1 MTCGKGTMTR
11 TRTCTN
17 PPPSNGG
24 NPCVGSASETA
35 ECDKGICPGKE
46 PQEPPKQDNAPA
58 ENVSNDQ
65 VVAAQKPE
73 EGAQNTA
80 DETVQKPE
88 GIVQEQK
95 W

>member
-1 MTCGKGTMTR
+1 MTR

-17 PPPSNGG
+17 PPPSNEGKQCEG
-24 NPCVGSASETA
+24 PASETV
-35 ECDKGICPGKE
+35 ECDKGVCPGKE
-46 PQEPPKQDNAPA
+46 PQESPKQDNPPAVNAP
-58 ENVSNDQ
+58 NDQ

-80 DETVQKPE
+80 DETVQNPE
-88 GIVQEQK
+88 GQAPVVQEQK